1 MNRNRQVMT
10 AIFFFLGKVLCA
22 YVGTFKLTFGRGA
35 AFEDLAGILVEMSN
49 RPLGMRAR
57 SWGETWGLWL

>member
-1 MNRNRQVMT
+1 MT

-35 AFEDLAGILVEMSN
+35 AFEDLAGI
-49 RPLGMRAR
+49 
-57 SWGETWGLWL
+57 